1 MNRLYLVT
9 GACGHVGNTL
19 VKQLVA
25 NGEKVRGLVLPKE
38 DDAPLA
44 GLPVELVRGDVRDVK
59 SLEPFFDGAGYD
71 EVVCIHTAGIVSIA
85 SKFLQSVIDV
95 NVKGTKNIVEMCL
108 SYGVKRLVY
117 TSSVHAIPELPEG
130 EVIREVDHFEAAD
143 VVGLYAKSKARAT
156 QIVLDS
162 VQRGLDA
169 VIVHPSGIIGPND
182 YGKGHL
188 TQLVVDYVNG
198 KLGACVKGGYDFVD
212 VRDVADG
219 IVRAVDRGRCGEC
232 YILSNRYYSVQELLG
247 QLQQVGNLKKI
258 RCVLP
263 KWFVNM
269 VAPMAELYYKMR
281 RTSPLFTRYSMHTLF
296 SNANFSHEKADRE
309 LGYTTRSLKETLRDT
324 VAFLERIGRQ
334 NACVCAAGLQTPRAC
349 CKLTLNQNHIQ
360 KMEGRFCGPLFF
372 SRFACQGAG
381 AVL

>member
-1 MNRLYLVT
+1 
-9 GACGHVGNTL
+9 
-19 VKQLVA
+19 
-25 NGEKVRGLVLPKE
+25 
-38 DDAPLA
+38 
-44 GLPVELVRGDVRDVK
+44 
-59 SLEPFFDGAGYD
+59 
-71 EVVCIHTAGIVSIA
+71 
-85 SKFLQSVIDV
+85 
-95 NVKGTKNIVEMCL
+95 MCL

-130 EVIREVDHFEAAD
+130 EVIREADHFEAAD

-232 YILSNRYYSVQELLG
+232 YILANRYYSVQELLG

-324 VAFLERIGRQ
+324 VAFLERIGR
-334 NACVCAAGLQTPRAC
+334 AVPKR
-349 CKLTLNQNHIQ
+349 
-360 KMEGRFCGPLFF
+360 MRMRR
-372 SRFACQGAG
+372 RFANSARM
-381 AVL
+381 L

>member
-38 DDAPLA
+38 DTSPLA
-44 GLPVELVRGDVRDVK
+44 GLPDVELVRGDVRDIK

-108 SYGVKRLVY
+108 SHGVKRLVY

-130 EVIREVDHFEAAD
+130 QVIREVDHFEAGD

-156 QIVLDS
+156 QIVLDG

-169 VIVHPSGIIGPND
+169 VVVHPSGIIGPND

-188 TQLVVDYVNG
+188 TQLVVD
-198 KLGACVKGGYDFVD
+198 
-212 VRDVADG
+212 
-219 IVRAVDRGRCGEC
+219 
-232 YILSNRYYSVQELLG
+232 
-247 QLQQVGNLKKI
+247 
-258 RCVLP
+258 
-263 KWFVNM
+263 
-269 VAPMAELYYKMR
+269 
-281 RTSPLFTRYSMHTLF
+281 
-296 SNANFSHEKADRE
+296 
-309 LGYTTRSLKETLRDT
+309 
-324 VAFLERIGRQ
+324 
-334 NACVCAAGLQTPRAC
+334 
-349 CKLTLNQNHIQ
+349 
-360 KMEGRFCGPLFF
+360 
-372 SRFACQGAG
+372 
-381 AVL
+381 

>member
-1 MNRLYLVT
+1 MY
-9 GACGHVGNTL
+9 
-19 VKQLVA
+19 
-25 NGEKVRGLVLPKE
+25 
-38 DDAPLA
+38 
-44 GLPVELVRGDVRDVK
+44 
-59 SLEPFFDGAGYD
+59 
-71 EVVCIHTAGIVSIA
+71 
-85 SKFLQSVIDV
+85 
-95 NVKGTKNIVEMCL
+95 
-108 SYGVKRLVY
+108 KRQ
-117 TSSVHAIPELPEG
+117 
-130 EVIREVDHFEAAD
+130 
-143 VVGLYAKSKARAT
+143 T

-232 YILSNRYYSVQELLG
+232 YILANRYYSVQELLG

-324 VAFLERIGRQ
+324 VAFLERIGR
-334 NACVCAAGLQTPRAC
+334 AVPKR
-349 CKLTLNQNHIQ
+349 
-360 KMEGRFCGPLFF
+360 MRMRR
-372 SRFACQGAG
+372 RFANSARM
-381 AVL
+381 L

>member
-169 VIVHPSGIIGPND
+169 RHCAS
-182 YGKGHL
+182 
-188 TQLVVDYVNG
+188 
-198 KLGACVKGGYDFVD
+198 
-212 VRDVADG
+212 VRDH
-219 IVRAVDRGRCGEC
+219 RP
-232 YILSNRYYSVQELLG
+232 Q
-247 QLQQVGNLKKI
+247 
-258 RCVLP
+258 
-263 KWFVNM
+263 
-269 VAPMAELYYKMR
+269 
-281 RTSPLFTRYSMHTLF
+281 
-296 SNANFSHEKADRE
+296 
-309 LGYTTRSLKETLRDT
+309 
-324 VAFLERIGRQ
+324 
-334 NACVCAAGLQTPRAC
+334 
-349 CKLTLNQNHIQ
+349 
-360 KMEGRFCGPLFF
+360 
-372 SRFACQGAG
+372 
-381 AVL
+381 

>member
-38 DDAPLA
+38 DTSPLA
-44 GLPVELVRGDVRDVK
+44 GLPDVELVRGDVRDIK

-108 SYGVKRLVY
+108 SHGVKRLVY

-130 EVIREVDHFEAAD
+130 QVIREVDHFEAGD

-156 QIVLDS
+156 QIVLDG

-169 VIVHPSGIIGPND
+169 VVVHPSGIIGPND

-219 IVRAVDRGRCGEC
+219 ILRAAERGRTGEC

-269 VAPMAELYYKMR
+269 VAPLAELYYKIR

-309 LGYTTRSLKETLRDT
+309 LGYTTRSLQETLHDT
-324 VAFLERIGRQ
+324 VAFLERIGR
-334 NACVCAAGLQTPRAC
+334 AVPKRVRVRR
-349 CKLTLNQNHIQ
+349 K
-360 KMEGRFCGPLFF
+360 
-372 SRFACQGAG
+372 FANSARM
-381 AVL
+381 L